1 MLHYFVVIVS
11 NFQSPQKKT
20 AFCFNGIGVSKVK
33 KIFQIDRK
41 ECDTIIRLLGIKF
54 KMQKSEIESL
64 YKKLAPAV
72 TNYLV
77 ANGTSYAVAC
87 DIVQE
92 TFLKLWS
99 MRDTLEDDESRV
111 SGLVYTIARNLRT
124 DKFRHDK
131 FISYREQIEDDELVV
146 SGETSVANDGDY
158 LKKRLESALDS
169 LPPLLREAFVL
180 FQVSELSVREISLQL
195 GISESLVKVRIFR
208 AKEKL
213 KAALSDLDVF

>member
-1 MLHYFVVIVS
+1 
-11 NFQSPQKKT
+11 
-20 AFCFNGIGVSKVK
+20 
-33 KIFQIDRK
+33 
-41 ECDTIIRLLGIKF
+41 
-54 KMQKSEIESL
+54 MQKSEIESL

-169 LPPLLREAFVL
+169 LPPLLRDAFVL